1 MHIPPDI
8 EKQRLTAFA
17 RIPGKHPGNGHQ
29 DNLRFLIIGL
39 SVNNFSSL
47 INLHTLYGYL

>member
-17 RIPGKHPGNGHQ
+17 RISGKHPGNDHHESP
-29 DNLRFLIIGL
+29 RFLIIGL
-39 SVNNFSSL
+39 SVINFNSL
-47 INLHTLYGYL
+47 IDLHTLYGYL